1 MRSSAN
7 LILVGP
13 TGAGKS
19 TIGKRLAGYAGLRF
33 VDLDREVEM
42 HAGASIATIFAC
54 EGEAGFRRREHDM
67 LRTLLRHDG
76 QLLATGGGT
85 VLAPENR
92 TLLRTR
98 GFVVH
103 LYVDLTQQ
111 FRRLARDRDRPLLR
125 RADREQALRALARH
139 RAPLY
144 ADVADLYFDTSAHTP
159 DSACTALS
167 TQLSRCWRRVAGEA

>member
-1 MRSSAN
+1 MNPSAN

-13 TGAGKS
+13 MAAGKS
-19 TIGKRLAGYAGLRF
+19 TIGKRLAGHANLRF
-33 VDLDREVEM
+33 VDLDREVEI
-42 HAGASIATIFAC
+42 HAGASVAAIFAC

-85 VLAPENR
+85 ILTPENR
-92 TLLRTR
+92 ALLRTR

-103 LYVDLTQQ
+103 LHVDLTQQ
-111 FRRLARDRDRPLLR
+111 FRRLAHDRDRPLLR
-125 RADREQALRALARH
+125 HADREQALRALARH

-144 ADVADLYFDTSAHTP
+144 ADVADLCFDTSAYTI

-167 TQLSRCWRRVAGEA
+167 TQLPRCWQRVAGEA